1 MMNLLVVGAGYVG
14 LITALG
20 FAKLGNKVNVVDLN
34 KDIINNL
41 NDGIPTFYEPK
52 LEDLLNNKE
61 LNINFFDNYEDAIS
75 DDLEFIFVC
84 VQTPSNEIGQ
94 VDTLY
99 MKNVLSTLQSFKQ
112 NFSICIKST
121 IQSNVVESI
130 CLEEGIDFTKI
141 IFNPEFLREGSAIY
155 DFFNP
160 DRIVIGGTE
169 SLAIERCKLLYDDF
183 ECEIVLTDSI
193 SSQIIKYLSNT
204 YLAMRLSYV
213 NEAYRL
219 ISDLGGSPSDAIKGI
234 GLDKRIGLNYFRP
247 SPGWGGSCFPKDV
260 NEIINTYSEKFEI
273 PLIGEIVK
281 SNDYQQ
287 IWIANKL
294 LEVAN
299 DNDLKNIILIRAP
312 FKENTDDLR
321 DSPSI
326 KVYEILNKKTN
337 NIFIYEEEV
346 VLPSNFRVINNI
358 DEILENSLYVQMFPE
373 KSDNRENL
381 ISKINNL
388 ENSMLW
394 QMWEDA

>member
-1 MMNLLVVGAGYVG
+1 MNLLVVGAGYVG

-34 KDIINNL
+34 KDIINDLSN
-41 NDGIPTFYEPK
+41 GRPTFYEPD
-52 LEDLLNNKE
+52 LEELLNNKE
-61 LNINFFDNYEDAIS
+61 LKINFFDNYEDAVS
-75 DDLEFIFVC
+75 DDLEFVFVC
-84 VQTPSNEIGQ
+84 VQTPSNKIGK

-99 MKNVLSTLQSFKQ
+99 VKSVLSTLKSFHQ

-121 IQSNVVESI
+121 VQSNVIEEI
-130 CLEEGIDFTKI
+130 CQDEGIDFSQI
-141 IFNPEFLREGSAIY
+141 LFNPEFLREGSAIY

-160 DRIVIGGTE
+160 DRIVIGGTNN
-169 SLAIERCKLLYDDF
+169 LAIDRCKSLYEDF
-183 ECEIVLTDSI
+183 ECEIVVTDSI

-219 ISDLGGSPSDAIKGI
+219 ISDLGGNPDIAIRGI
-234 GLDKRIGLNYFRP
+234 GLDNRIGLNYFRP

-260 NEIINTYSEKFEI
+260 NEIINTYSTKFEI
-273 PLIGEIVK
+273 PLIGKIVE

-294 LEVAN
+294 LEILHN
-299 DNDLKNIILIRAP
+299 NSLKNIILIRAP

-326 KVYEILNKKTN
+326 KVYEILNKKIEN
-337 NIFIYEEEV
+337 LYIYEDEV
-346 VLPSNFRVINNI
+346 NISKNFRVIKDI
-358 DEILENSLYVQMFPE
+358 DEILDNSLYVQMFPE
-373 KSDNRENL
+373 KSDNRQKL
-381 ISKINNL
+381 LLKINNL

-394 QMWEDA
+394 QMWDDK

>member
-34 KDIINNL
+34 KDIINELSNRR
-41 NDGIPTFYEPK
+41 PTFYEPELK
-52 LEDLLNNKE
+52 EFLNNKE
-61 LNINFFDNYEDAIS
+61 LNINFFDNYEDAMS
-75 DDLEFIFVC
+75 NDTEFVFVC
-84 VQTPSNEIGQ
+84 VQTPSNEIGK

-99 MKNVLSTLQSFKQ
+99 IQSVLSTLKSFNQ

-121 IQSNVVESI
+121 IQSNVIETI
-130 CLEEGIDFTKI
+130 CVDEGIDFTQI

-155 DFFNP
+155 DFFHP
-160 DRIVIGGTE
+160 DRIVIGGTNN
-169 SLAIERCKLLYDDF
+169 LAIDRCKLLYDDF
-183 ECEIVLTDSI
+183 ECEIVVTDSI

-219 ISDLGGSPSDAIKGI
+219 ISDLGGNPGDAIRGI
-234 GLDKRIGLNYFRP
+234 GLDNRIGLNYFRP

-260 NEIINTYSEKFEI
+260 NEIINTYSSKFDI
-273 PLIGEIVK
+273 PLIDKIVE
-281 SNDYQQ
+281 SNENQQ
-287 IWIANKL
+287 IWISNKL
-294 LEVAN
+294 LEISQN
-299 DNDLKNIILIRAP
+299 NELKNIILIRAP

-326 KVYEILNKKTN
+326 KVFEILNNKTKN
-337 NIFIYEEEV
+337 VYIYEDEV
-346 VLPSNFRVINNI
+346 DIPENVRVIKGI
-358 DEILENSLYVQMFPE
+358 DELLDNSLYVQMFPE
-373 KSDNRENL
+373 KSANRNKLLFE
-381 ISKINNL
+381 INKL

-394 QMWEDA
+394 QIWDDK

>member
-20 FAKLGNKVNVVDLN
+20 FAKLGNKVNVVDLD

-52 LEDLLNNKE
+52 LEDLLNNKQ

-112 NFSICIKST
+112 DFSICIKST

-247 SPGWGGSCFPKDV
+247 SPGWGGSAF
-260 NEIINTYSEKFEI
+260 
-273 PLIGEIVK
+273 
-281 SNDYQQ
+281 
-287 IWIANKL
+287 
-294 LEVAN
+294 
-299 DNDLKNIILIRAP
+299 LK
-312 FKENTDDLR
+312 
-321 DSPSI
+321 
-326 KVYEILNKKTN
+326 
-337 NIFIYEEEV
+337 
-346 VLPSNFRVINNI
+346 
-358 DEILENSLYVQMFPE
+358 M
-373 KSDNRENL
+373 
-381 ISKINNL
+381 
-388 ENSMLW
+388 
-394 QMWEDA
+394 